1 VNVGVLG
8 LGHLGNVMAARVTTN
23 GHDVW
28 WGDVMPSEVDEI
40 CAVARWQRQVW
51 PTQPDRGL
59 VHATVDGCAGQDR
72 EHGAAPGRQL
82 DAFRT
87 IDTWEGTCR

>member
-8 LGHLGNVMAARVTTN
+8 LGHLGNVMAARVTSN

-28 WGDVMPSEVDEI
+28 WRDVMPSKVDEI
-40 CAVARWQRQVW
+40 WAVARWQRQMW

-72 EHGAAPGRQL
+72 QRRATPGRQL
-82 DAFRT
+82 DAFGT
-87 IDTWEGTCR
+87 TDTWEGTCR

>member
-8 LGHLGNVMAARVTTN
+8 LGHLGTVTAARVTSN

-28 WGDVMPSEVDEI
+28 CDVWPSKVDEI
-40 CAVARWQRQVW
+40 WATATWQRRVW

-59 VHATVDGCAGQDR
+59 VHTTVDG
-72 EHGAAPGRQL
+72 
-82 DAFRT
+82 
-87 IDTWEGTCR
+87 